1 MNRPTKNNNPAN
13 IRVVPNQKWLGS
25 MPVGTRGETSFV
37 VFTSPEY
44 GIRALL
50 KILITYITKRGC
62 TTTRSIIQRYAP
74 SSDGN
79 NTSRYYNLVMS
90 IALSEYETLLPD
102 DWSSY
107 YPYVPF
113 GTTHYLC
120 ALAAAMI
127 RVESSQWWQI
137 SAIQRIGEK
146 YNIFPDKLP
155 F

>member
-1 MNRPTKNNNPAN
+1 MNRPTRNNNPGN

-37 VFTSPEY
+37 VFTNPEY

-50 KILITYITKRGC
+50 KILITYMTKRGC
-62 TTTRSIIQRYAP
+62 TTTRSIIERYAP

-79 NTSRYYNLVMS
+79 NTSHYYDMVRS
-90 IALSEYETLLPD
+90 IALTEHETILPE
-102 DWSSY
+102 DWSTY
-107 YPYVPF
+107 YPCVPC
-113 GTTHYLC
+113 GTPHYLC
-120 ALAAAMI
+120 ALASSMI

-137 SAIQRIGEK
+137 SAIKRIGDK
-146 YNIFPDKLP
+146 FNIFPESLP